1 MKSCCG
7 NKFNAIKFNL
17 SSFVVER
24 TAICLHHNEHDE
36 IFLYCSQ
43 GLIHI
48 LEAQHGHVVG
58 NNASNCSYQ
67 QSDRCAVPLPNM
79 EYLRDHCMG
88 KGRCTVGVS
97 PLFLDP
103 CGRESNYM
111 QVVYSCVSGEYIVGM
126 VTGTYFVPWYLV
138 EYCGMYHGVTS
149 I

>member
-7 NKFNAIKFNL
+7 NKYNSIEFAI
-17 SSFVVER
+17 SYFVVER
-24 TAICLHHNEHDE
+24 TAICLHHDEPNE
-36 IFLYCSQ
+36 IFLYCAQ

-58 NNASNCSYQ
+58 NISTNCTYQ

-88 KGRCTVGVS
+88 KRRCTVGVS

-111 QVVYSCVSGEYIVGM
+111 QVAYSCVSGE
-126 VTGTYFVPWYLV
+126 
-138 EYCGMYHGVTS
+138 
-149 I
+149 

>member
-1 MKSCCG
+1 MYLVFSFQLITAY
-7 NKFNAIKFNL
+7 NFSPNL
-17 SSFVVER
+17 VHGLLAFFLSLLYYGTLSYFVAER
-24 TAICLHHNEHDE
+24 TAVCLHHDEHNE
-36 IFLYCSQ
+36 IFLYCKQ

-58 NNASNCSYQ
+58 NNASNCTYQ

-111 QVVYSCVSGEYIVGM
+111 QVVYSCVSGE
-126 VTGTYFVPWYLV
+126 
-138 EYCGMYHGVTS
+138 
-149 I
+149 